1 MNQDPLAEL
10 AAAAVAGDRR
20 ALEPLCRALEG
31 PIYRLSLR
39 MLGAPED
46 ARDATQE
53 ILVRCITRLAQF
65 RGESK
70 LLTWAY
76 TLATRHLLR
85 ARSKAERTRD
95 VPTLAGWI
103 DAGLSATAP
112 DAVPTGDAHAATRET
127 QLACTQAM
135 LFALSR
141 EERVAILLA
150 DLLGADDATGA
161 EVCEVSVE
169 TYRKRL
175 SRARGT
181 LRPLLEQRC
190 GLADAAAPCRCARQ
204 ARAKELAGPVALRW
218 AHLPVVDAAR
228 IEAASGELG
237 RLQRMPAV
245 FAFDPPLAPP
255 VELWQ
260 HIERSLANVLGA
272 EVGDA

>member
-39 MLGAPED
+39 MLGDAED

-53 ILVRCITRLAQF
+53 ILVRVITRLAQF

-85 ARSKAERTRD
+85 ARSRVERTRD
-95 VPTLAGWI
+95 VPTLAARI
-103 DAGLSATAP
+103 DAGLAATAP
-112 DAVPTGDAHAATRET
+112 DAVPTAEAHAAVRET

-141 EERVAILLA
+141 EERIAIVLA
-150 DLLGADDATGA
+150 DVLGADDATGA
-161 EVCEVSVE
+161 AVCETSIE
-169 TYRKRL
+169 AYRKRL
-175 SRARGT
+175 SRARAT

-190 GLADAAAPCRCARQ
+190 GLADAAAPCRCPRQ

-228 IEAASGELG
+228 IDAAAGELG
-237 RLQRMPAV
+237 RLHRMPAV
-245 FAFDPPLAPP
+245 FAFDPPIAPP
-255 VELWQ
+255 AELWEQ
-260 HIERSLANVLGA
+260 LERSLANVLGA

>member
-1 MNQDPLAEL
+1 MNHDPLAEL
-10 AAAAVAGDRR
+10 AALAAAGDRR

-39 MLGAPED
+39 MLGDPED

-53 ILVRCITRLAQF
+53 ILVRAITRLAQF

-76 TLATRHLLR
+76 TLATRYLLR
-85 ARSKAERTRD
+85 ARSRVERTRD
-95 VPTLAGWI
+95 VATLTAWI
-103 DAGLSATAP
+103 DTGLGVTAP
-112 DAVPTGDAHAATRET
+112 DSVPTADVNAAVRET

-141 EERVAILLA
+141 EERVALLLA

-161 EVCEVSVE
+161 AVCEVSIE

-175 SRARGT
+175 SRARAT
-181 LRPLLEQRC
+181 LRPLLEVRC

-204 ARAKELAGPVALRW
+204 ARAKELVGPVALRW
-218 AHLPVVDAAR
+218 AHLPVVEAAR
-228 IEAASGELG
+228 LEAAASELG

-245 FAFDPPLAPP
+245 FAFDPPIAPP
-255 VELWQ
+255 AELWQ
-260 HIERSLANVLGA
+260 QLERSLANVLGA
-272 EVGDA
+272 EAGDA

>member
-31 PIYRLSLR
+31 PIYRLALR
-39 MLGAPED
+39 MLGDAED

-53 ILVRCITRLAQF
+53 ILVRAITRLAQF

-70 LLTWAY
+70 LLTWVY

-85 ARSKAERTRD
+85 ARSRAERTRD
-95 VPTLAGWI
+95 VPTLATWI
-103 DAGLSATAP
+103 DAGLAATAP
-112 DAVPTGDAHAATRET
+112 DAVPTGEAHAAVRET

-141 EERVAILLA
+141 EERIAILLA
-150 DLLGADDATGA
+150 DVLGADDATGA
-161 EVCEVSVE
+161 AVCEVSLE
-169 TYRKRL
+169 AYRKRL
-175 SRARGT
+175 SRARAT
-181 LRPLLEQRC
+181 LHPLLAQRC
-190 GLADAAAPCRCARQ
+190 GLADAAAPCRCPRQ

-228 IEAASGELG
+228 IEAATGELG
-237 RLQRMPAV
+237 RLHRMPAV
-245 FAFDPPLAPP
+245 FAFDPPIAPP
-255 VELWQ
+255 AEGWQ
-260 HIERSLANVLGA
+260 QIARALAHVLGA
-272 EVGDA
+272 EIGDA